1 MKMIARLL
9 SGLLL
14 ALWLQPT
21 LADVRIK
28 ELTRIQGV
36 RDYSI
41 IGYGLVVGLAGT
53 GDTGT
58 PDSGVNLGFEVQ
70 AVAGELAAA
79 ECGYLSRCVPEYY
92 DVTQTDQAA

>member
-1 MKMIARLL
+1 MKMVARLL
-9 SGLLL
+9 SALLL
-14 ALWLQPT
+14 ALWLQPA

-53 GDTGT
+53 GDTDRNRA
-58 PDSGVNLGFEVQ
+58 PP
-70 AVAGELAAA
+70 A
-79 ECGYLSRCVPEYY
+79 SRWSIP
-92 DVTQTDQAA
+92 